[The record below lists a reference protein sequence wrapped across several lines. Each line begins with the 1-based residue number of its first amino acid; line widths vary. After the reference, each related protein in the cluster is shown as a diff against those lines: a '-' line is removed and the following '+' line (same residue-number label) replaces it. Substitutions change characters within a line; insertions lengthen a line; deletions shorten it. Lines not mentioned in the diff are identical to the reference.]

1 MVSLEIKGYT
11 KDLNDIPN
19 GVLSSYDMTND
30 VESWFI
36 GFNSLNLSDNNVL
49 TDITIDQETNVS
61 PPDIYVGVMQTN
73 SNTASNCVF
82 CRRCSSFT
90 LDVSTSTFDKPTT
103 DGAVGLLIDG
113 KIYNITDYCKKDG
126 TTDWN
131 YHFEKLLIPPSLAGK
146 EYRLVIP
153 YKYGSELCYASSG
166 PGWFHN
172 PRGSVI
178 TFELTNT
185 FFGSASVD
193 KRVILLEGVPS
204 GGGIYMNYPA
214 LLTVITEKNLLNPP
228 FKKTVDGTAIYLSN
242 ATFEGKPCVTTTRV
256 IDGVR
261 KVAHVIPPVYW
272 RYSKTTDT
280 VNTIEISG
288 SSTFNLDN
296 TPWGP
301 DKVYVKVYDGSSVV
315 SSDYFQY
322 QFRVD
327 EEYSFVNPY
336 PIGTKNKY
344 SDSYDLGDEV
354 IRRYTDNLSER
365 WGAEIFLDDTK
376 SIKIYQ
382 KNYVGVVSYN
392 TVISGDISEKH
403 RDQYISGKA
412 YTIRVLPQEVGYTFS
427 GWYPSDSASSNTYAP
442 NATYV
447 LTAYNNDETISLYAI
462 AAADTYIINIDWDGG
477 TSDSN
482 TSSIA
487 YKGTRFSPP
496 TASKDGQF
504 VGGYYV
510 SGTSTKF
517 AEADGTLVSNIPGY
531 TNGLGQYIAT
541 SGISLYASWAF
552 GDMDVIFDPNG
563 GEFKSDPPRRTVNGR
578 VSPIPSVSRRGYI
591 FKGWRPRKLIDEAGT
606 PQYFAEKISTDTI
619 FSSTWCVWPSEDGV
633 SNYVNMQATWAAL
646 DVDENY
652 PNSYLEVSYKDDDG
666 NIIDHIVKLP
676 QVVSIDDVITSS
688 LVEKET
694 ILYGYKN
701 RFVMDIGTKRTF
713 AVTMV
718 RVNPIDYDDN
728 VTPDYDESKMS
739 NNMWWSQFISLI
751 DRWQNYMVSSDG
763 VRTGG
768 MRFVYEPPSVDGLN
782 ELYPVIDKNV
792 FITGQITMSSTPSL
806 LKMTI
811 PMTVAS
817 MSASESVQRWKVRFY
832 MYKAEK
838 ESDQESVPYFETSAP
853 MGFMMTIPA
862 PMSEWSNAYSASTT
876 PKSFSK
882 WVDGAGKSLRPN
894 EELPMPQNYTDST
907 CPIYYATWADISAIC
922 IYTVTGELNANRT
935 YTYTADSNC
944 IISAI
949 LYGGG
954 GTGGS
959 FYMES
964 INFGTNFRYYAG
976 GGGGASAPTSVSFT
990 VSQGEKVKIDVGL
1003 GGNSY
1008 PNCDINDSG
1017 GVLLSGVRNGTPTKL
1032 THGYAEYESKYGA
1045 AGTNKQKGGSF
1056 NGGDGGEPHSD
1067 GNKGRGA
1074 NESSGGMQRTIAEGW
1089 GITTEYHGGGGGG
1102 GSITLVRANEKVT
1115 YNDKEYRPSYVYKGA
1130 NVYLNGDSIGANGTV
1145 YILSKG
1151 GDGQTHG
1158 VDNSDNTTCDAMNG
1172 TDVSGSERF
1181 IFCSAGGGGRAGAI
1195 LKRSKGADGVA
1206 ILYITKVGDSQ

>member
-1 MVSLEIKGYT
+1 MVSLKIEGYT
-11 KDLNDIPN
+11 KNSNDIPN
-19 GVLSSYDMTND
+19 GVLSSHDMTND

-36 GFNSLNLSDNNVL
+36 GFNSLVL
-49 TDITIDQETNVS
+49 DGNELTGITDIQETSVS
-61 PPDIYVGVMQTN
+61 PPEIYVGVMQTN
-73 SNTASNCVF
+73 SNTAPNCVF
-82 CRRCSSFT
+82 CRRCSSFS
-90 LDVSTSTFDKPTT
+90 LNVRTSTNDKSTKK
-103 DGAVGLLIDG
+103 GKVGLLVDG
-113 KIYNITDYCKKDG
+113 KIYNITGNCIKDNDS
-126 TTDWN
+126 TTSWN
-131 YHFEKLLIPPSLAGK
+131 YHFENLLVPLSLAGK
-146 EYRLVIP
+146 EYRLVVP
-153 YKYGSELCYASSG
+153 YEVGTELRYASTGAKNFQS
-166 PGWFHN
+166 PV
-172 PRGSVI
+172 RTEV
-178 TFELTNT
+178 TFVLNNT
-185 FFGSASVD
+185 LFGTKED
-193 KRVILLEGVPS
+193 LDNRVLLLKGVPS

-214 LLTVITEKNLLNPP
+214 LLTVITEKNLVDPP
-228 FKKTVDGTAIYLSN
+228 FEKTADGASIYN
-242 ATFEGKPCVTTTRV
+242 TTYKDKTTNKEDPCVTTTRV
-256 IDGVR
+256 IKGVR

-272 RYSKTTDT
+272 GFSGTKEITG
-280 VNTIEISG
+280 NTSIGFNNGSWGPSQVKVEVHNGSSLVSSG
-288 SSTFNLDN
+288 S
-296 TPWGP
+296 
-301 DKVYVKVYDGSSVV
+301 
-315 SSDYFQY
+315 FQY

-336 PIGTKNKY
+336 PIGTVYKY
-344 SDSYDLGDEV
+344 SDEYDLGDGV
-354 IRRYTDNLSER
+354 IRKYTDNLSER
-365 WGAEIFLDDTK
+365 WGAEIFLDSTK
-376 SIKIYQ
+376 LIKIYQ
-382 KNYVGVVSYN
+382 KNYTGNVSYN
-392 TVISGDISEKH
+392 TVISGDISEIV
-403 RDQYISGKA
+403 RDPYISGKA
-412 YTIRVLPQEVGYTFS
+412 YTIKELPQEAGYTFT
-427 GWYPSDSASSNTYAP
+427 GWYPSETVSSNIYVP
-442 NATYV
+442 NTIYN
-447 LTAYNNDETISLYAI
+447 LPAYNNDETKSLYAI
-462 AAADTYIINIDWDGG
+462 AAADTYTINIDWAGG
-477 TSDSN
+477 TSDTN

-504 VGGYYV
+504 VSGYYV

-517 AEADGTLVSNIPGY
+517 AEADGTLVSNVPGY

-541 SGISLYASWAF
+541 SGISLYVSWAY

-619 FSSTWCVWPSEDGV
+619 FSSSWCVWTSEDGV
-633 SNYVNMQATWAAL
+633 SKYVNMQATWAAL

-782 ELYPVIDKNV
+782 DLYPVIDKNV

-817 MSASESVQRWKVRFY
+817 MSASESVKRWKVRFY
-832 MYKAEK
+832 MYKVDAGG
-838 ESDQESVPYFETSAP
+838 DQESVPYFETSAP

-882 WVDGAGKSLRPN
+882 WVDDTGKSLRPN
-894 EELPMPQNYTDST
+894 EELPMPQGYEDDN

-922 IYTVTGELNANRT
+922 IYTVTGELNENRT

-990 VSQGEKVKIDVGL
+990 VSQGETVTIDVGL

-1017 GVLLSGVRNGTPTKL
+1017 SVLLSGVRNGTPTKL
-1032 THGYAEYESKYGA
+1032 THGYAVYESKYGA

-1074 NESSGGMQRTIAEGW
+1074 NESSGGMQRTIAEGL
-1089 GITTEYHGGGGGG
+1089 GLGTEYHGGGGGG
-1102 GSITLVRANEKVT
+1102 GSITLARDEKVT
-1115 YNDKEYRPSYVYKGA
+1115 YNDKEYRPSYVYKGE
-1130 NVYLNGDSIGANGTV
+1130 NVYLNGESIGANGTV

-1158 VDNSDNTTCDAMNG
+1158 VDNSDNTSCDAMNG
-1172 TDVSGSERF
+1172 TDVSGSDRF